1 MKYAKV
7 WIFAAVVVAICIAN
21 HFLGWSDWIANGEL
35 QRMLEGMIGE
45 NYVLACV
52 VYVILSI
59 VGSLVLALPGI
70 LFALAAG
77 AIFGPVM
84 GTLLCWFSMSLGAIG
99 AFIAGRYFLKDA
111 LKPKLE
117 QNKMLNEFLFEGAD
131 RSDVFVLA
139 VTRLVPLF
147 PFNLQNFA
155 YGVTDIRFAP
165 YALYSAL
172 FILPGTAAY
181 TIGAAGIVDGENR
194 VLLIAIAV
202 VLFAISFAV
211 AWVLKKKAHIK

>member
-59 VGSLVLALPGI
+59 VGSVVLALPGI

-194 VLLIAIAV
+194 ALLIAIAV
-202 VLFAISFAV
+202 MLFAISFAV

>member
-1 MKYAKV
+1 LKYAKV

-59 VGSLVLALPGI
+59 VGSVVLALPGI

-194 VLLIAIAV
+194 ALLIAIAV
-202 VLFAISFAV
+202 MLFAISFAV

>member
-1 MKYAKV
+1 MKNAKV
-7 WIFAAVVVAICIAN
+7 WIFAAIVVTICIAN
-21 HFLGWSDWIANGEL
+21 YFLGWSDWIANGEL

-52 VYVILSI
+52 IYVILSI
-59 VGSLVLALPGI
+59 VGSVVLALPGI

-194 VLLIAIAV
+194 VPLIAIAV
-202 VLFAISFAV
+202 VLFAISFAI
-211 AWVLKKKAHIK
+211 AWVLKKKAHIE